1 MSIFAVRH
9 LTNKC
14 MTKKKPR
21 RLKNRIFTSYVTST
35 VSITL
40 VLFLLGLL
48 ALILLNA
55 GRLTD
60 YVRERIGF
68 TLVLH
73 DELKEAD
80 IRRLENQ
87 LNARPFAREIKYI
100 DKETAARIMQEEL
113 GEDFEG
119 FLGYNPLFATME
131 VKLYAEYT
139 NADSLAVLEKNLLQF
154 PQVKEVFYQK
164 SLVTVINENVR
175 KISIFMVI
183 FSALMLF
190 VFIVLIN
197 NTIRISIYAQR
208 FIINNMLL
216 VGATRSYV
224 RKPFVRKSIIFG
236 LHGSLLSSGLLAA
249 IMLTYKKEI
258 SGIINLDDLVIL
270 GTVIVIVFVAGI
282 VLSWLSTHLAVNR
295 FLRMK
300 FDELFY

>member
-1 MSIFAVRH
+1 
-9 LTNKC
+9 

-21 RLKNRIFTSYVTST
+21 RLKKRIITSYVTST

-73 DELKEAD
+73 DELKDGD

-87 LNARPFAREIKYI
+87 LNAQPFAREIKYI

-131 VKLYAEYT
+131 VKLYAPYT

-175 KISIFMVI
+175 KISIFLVI
-183 FSALMLF
+183 FSGLMLF
-190 VFIVLIN
+190 VFTVLIN

-236 LHGSLLSSGLLAA
+236 LYGSLLSSGLLVA

-270 GTVIVIVFVAGI
+270 GTVIAIVFVAGML
-282 VLSWLSTHLAVNR
+282 LSWLSTHLAVNR

>member
-1 MSIFAVRH
+1 
-9 LTNKC
+9 

-21 RLKNRIFTSYVTST
+21 RLKKRIFTSYVTST

-236 LHGSLLSSGLLAA
+236 LYGSLLSSGLLAA